1 MFDGFTLYNKG
12 AYTASYLYSWMM
24 IETFLS
30 KIWTEHVDSS
40 DRSGNDKKAL
50 KDHNRWTAF
59 HYVEMLSAI
68 NKMPGVR
75 DIFNTLRRK
84 RNEIVHDRREI
95 DEKDA
100 YYCLNISDKI
110 LRNRIN
116 TPAMPFVGIESIQY

>member
-1 MFDGFTLYNKG
+1 
-12 AYTASYLYSWMM
+12 
-24 IETFLS
+24 
-30 KIWTEHVDSS
+30 
-40 DRSGNDKKAL
+40 
-50 KDHNRWTAF
+50 
-59 HYVEMLSAI
+59 MLSAI